1 MDAPIANPQQG
12 QATVCSAAVECYGQL
27 ILYPFLDSQDR
38 PLITISL
45 FVLFR
50 VKFETQQ
57 AANAEEIPLVTAAKT
72 VFDSSDPSFWSLS
85 ALVVP
90 RPLLPVIK
98 LLARKFPSKLMQK
111 SQNAFET
118 LYDASNALIE
128 VSLQILL
135 SDFSTLQYH
144 IVYLHHATVSVAV
157 TVRVSHSQYYVP
169 CMDHATA
176 QQKGCDVHRCCS

>member
-1 MDAPIANPQQG
+1 MDN
-12 QATVCSAAVECYGQL
+12 CYL
-27 ILYPFLDSQDR
+27 NISLLLDPQDR

-57 AANAEEIPLVTAAKT
+57 AANEEEIPLVTAAKT

-98 LLARKFPSKLMQK
+98 VLARKFPSKAMQK

-128 VSLQILL
+128 VSLQILTSRSL
-135 SDFSTLQYH
+135 NTTAY
-144 IVYLHHATVSVAV
+144 YSVLMQCY
-157 TVRVSHSQYYVP
+157 SN
-169 CMDHATA
+169 
-176 QQKGCDVHRCCS
+176 CSSYREGVIIAMLCTMHDPHYCTTERM